1 MKKNKFFQ
9 IGLYLEG
16 IRQLKLSGIML
27 LVVFSIEAIL
37 VPVGYV
43 VSALSHRY
51 TSSISYEPIAQQ
63 VNGLSVHPILIAAF
77 VLAAPIMT
85 MSLFGFL
92 NKRNSSDFYHSLPHT
107 RTGMYVSFM
116 AAIATW
122 LAVIIAGSTL
132 ISGTVI
138 LIFHRFFVLNVPS
151 LLMLALNCLIASLLV
166 SCVIVTAMSI
176 TGTRFNNLILSGLL
190 LFLPR
195 LLITLV
201 CYVLTNSLPL
211 LVTNHIF
218 PLFGDDY
225 NIVTGSVYGVFEYL
239 FGSFFDVSPTLILV
253 SGKAAL
259 YTFCLAV
266 VYFAAGCFL
275 FRKRPSES
283 AAIAAPNRK
292 VQALYRISVT
302 MAYCSL
308 VTCVLFK
315 TLISGRGMSSS
326 DLFQFFVF
334 YIIAVLIYF
343 IYELVTTKKW
353 KNLLRALP
361 SLGIVVALNV
371 VLIGCLFG
379 VYHIALNYSPS
390 EEQIKSIS
398 ILPDDNYRS
407 ASTYSFQAY
416 LDQKIGTIQ
425 ITDPDTI
432 RMISRSL
439 QENVTNIKNKKKP
452 YAGLQE
458 RDKAYYEK
466 NGFSPERSFEEIT
479 CCIRTAGGVRYR
491 NVYISSLDMQMIVNM
506 LRDNDE
512 IRQLYMTLPECS
524 AQSITVYQQ
533 GTSLTQEQLKEV
545 YDIMRYEIA
554 VSDFSVWYNRL
565 HDIDVPAT
573 ASGSPNLTANRD
585 ILCTFAVSVIRNLT
599 TITVRIPLYTDICP
613 QAAAKYRAYATE
625 TEQAAV
631 DRVFELLESMQRNE
645 IEYSYY
651 ITVDMYDRE
660 NSESAYFAMKYNGD
674 NPEND
679 KDVTES
685 LDFLLNTLGRKVDV
699 GENACF
705 AFITIEFLWTRS
717 DIEQTVDTGS
727 YSVQVAIPDGFPT
740 YFPDCIRNFGSIE
753 YIEES
758 EKAG

>member
-37 VPVGYV
+37 IPVGYV
-43 VSALSHRY
+43 VSAISHKCS
-51 TSSISYEPIAQQ
+51 SSISYEPIAQQ

-225 NIVTGSVYGVFEYL
+225 NIVTGVVYGVFGYL

-259 YTFCLAV
+259 YTFCLAA

-292 VQALYRISVT
+292 IQALYRISVT

-315 TLISGRGMSSS
+315 ALVSNRGISSS
-326 DLFQFFVF
+326 DFFQFFVF

-361 SLGIVVALNV
+361 SLGIVVALNG

-398 ILPDDNYRS
+398 ILPDEENYRH

-439 QENVTNIKNKKKP
+439 QKNVTNIKNKKYP
-452 YAGLQE
+452 YAGLEE

-466 NGFSPERSFEEIT
+466 NGFSPERKFEEIT

-512 IRQLYMTLPECS
+512 VRQLYMTLPECS
-524 AQSITVYQQ
+524 AQSISLYQQ

-554 VSDFSVWYNRL
+554 VSDFSVWYSRL
-565 HDIDVPAT
+565 HGIDVPAT
-573 ASGSPNLTANRD
+573 SSGSPSLAEDRD
-585 ILCTFAVSVIRNLT
+585 ILCNFSVSVIQNLT
-599 TITVRIPLYTDICP
+599 TIAVRIPLYADICP
-613 QAAAKYRAYATE
+613 QAAAKYRAYAAE
-625 TEQAAV
+625 AEQADV

-645 IEYSYY
+645 IEYTYY
-651 ITVDMYDRE
+651 IEINIYDRE
-660 NSESAYFAMKYNGD
+660 NPQSAYFAMQYND
-674 NPEND
+674 DDPEND

-705 AFITIEFLWTRS
+705 AYITLEFLWTRS
-717 DIEQTVDTGS
+717 DIEQPVYTGS

-740 YFPDCIRNFGSIE
+740 YFPDCIRKFGSIE
-753 YIEES
+753 YMEES
-758 EKAG
+758 K